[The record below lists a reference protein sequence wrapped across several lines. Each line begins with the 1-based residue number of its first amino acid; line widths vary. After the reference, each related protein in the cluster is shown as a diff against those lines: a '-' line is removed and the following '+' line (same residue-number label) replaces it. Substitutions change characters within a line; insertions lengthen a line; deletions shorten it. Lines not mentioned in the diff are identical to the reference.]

1 MKWLPFFQDGYIIK
15 TCNFIKSYYQ
25 RIGPLV
31 NQNFGKSGD
40 VILVDYNNLST
51 NTTENPNSN
60 DWEYREIIF
69 LPLGGRGLF

>member
-25 RIGPLV
+25 RIGPQV

-40 VILVDYNNLST
+40 VILVDYNDLPESI
-51 NTTENPNSN
+51 TENSDYNNNHFN
-60 DWEYREIIF
+60 DDDW
-69 LPLGGRGLF
+69 L